1 MSDSSATTLLANRS
15 PSTPPLLCIEMLSP
29 EDRLPGVLK
38 VLGDFATMGVP
49 NLWILDP
56 TERIAYSYKDSK
68 DSALR
73 LITDRLTIPDTE
85 TTSTSPPSSPN
96 STNQPPI

>member
-1 MSDSSATTLLANRS
+1 
-15 PSTPPLLCIEMLSP
+15 
-29 EDRLPGVLK
+29 
-38 VLGDFATMGVP
+38 MGVP

-56 TERIAYSYKDSK
+56 TERIAYIYK

-96 STNQPPI
+96 STSQSPI